1 MKRSSWLALLMLLLV
16 ALVATF
22 LWRPR
27 AEGDAASADS
37 TKGADLSSLAS
48 MTAVE
53 VDEDERRIA
62 PEAANVAAGTNS
74 EPARAIRDGLV
85 RVRVLHLE
93 TLEPLSGAH
102 VRWAE
107 VERLQ
112 DPGFVPL
119 VFDPDVEERWS
130 KHGRSTTSDA
140 AGEVWLEVPS
150 TMLHIEA
157 TLGNL
162 HGRLSLWPDS
172 NADQV
177 LLLGPDDG
185 LTVEV
190 VHADGS
196 PAAGVGVVCRSG
208 SATNTF
214 TMPEGFTGAD
224 GLVRLAEVRRN
235 ALGGGE
241 GLLRVRA
248 CFLGPES
255 VERLLDSR
263 PWPTQIVRLE
273 LPPAGWI
280 HVRCVDA
287 RGEPLREN
295 LHVSVLEGSPMARTG
310 PSRWFAKAGELELP
324 CIASGQSIG
333 ISAQRPDSGRPL
345 SSTQVKV
352 AAPLRAGER
361 VEVELVLKPPR
372 FRLSGRA
379 LRPDGTPLVNAV
391 LLLST
396 EGRTGGLGRATT
408 AVDGKFE
415 FWLHSWLDEPA
426 EPPKLT
432 ATRLGLT
439 APLKLPSGPS
449 DPEFHIGD
457 VLLTELP
464 LLASGR
470 VVDEHGRGV
479 GGATLGIEKR
489 PRAADAEA
497 GEWKLD
503 RSQSFESER
512 DGRFVLRRN
521 LDDSELR
528 LVAARGPRAAK
539 PVEFEP
545 GATDLQVV
553 LPAGVPPLL
562 GRVLVESHDATKHLR
577 FECGSATLRWR
588 DVGRFELQRKDDEPI
603 DLEIFTDGESSSAEI
618 PLVRIADLRD
628 PHDPRLQAID
638 LRPLVRELRF
648 EVLAPPGGAV
658 RTLDVSAA
666 LPERMVWKFTSGP
679 SVLVLV
685 PAELH
690 QSEPRLT
697 VRLVPNELPPKT
709 FHDVTNGAR
718 LQLARYPQIRLR
730 IPDTLPEAKGDLTYL
745 VFANTGGG
753 SGFDVAEIL
762 AGRESK
768 LALRSPGECHLEW
781 RLAGSEKSLEVE
793 SIVVGEEDVEC
804 VLDAKLGDVE
814 AAVAEA
820 RARRR

>member
-22 LWRPR
+22 LLRTR
-27 AEGDAASADS
+27 TEGDAASANS
-37 TKGADLSSLAS
+37 TSGAESSSMTLSS
-48 MTAVE
+48 AVG
-53 VDEDERRIA
+53 VDEEERQIA
-62 PEAANVAAGTNS
+62 PEPANAATAMSSGSERAARG
-74 EPARAIRDGLV
+74 GLV
-85 RVRVLHLE
+85 RLRVLHLE
-93 TLEPLSGAH
+93 TLEPLPGAF

-107 VERLQ
+107 IEHLQ
-112 DPGFVPL
+112 DPGFLPYP
-119 VFDPDVEERWS
+119 FDAEVEERWS

-140 AGEVWLEVPS
+140 AGEVWIEAPS
-150 TMLHIEA
+150 TLLHVEA

-162 HGRLSLWPDS
+162 HGRLSFWPDS
-172 NADQV
+172 TAEQV
-177 LLLGPDDG
+177 LLLGPADG

-190 VHADGS
+190 VHADGT
-196 PAAGVGVVCRSG
+196 PAAGVGVVCRVG

-235 ALGGGE
+235 ALGGGD
-241 GLLRVRA
+241 GPLRVRA

-295 LHVSVLEGSPMARTG
+295 LRVTVLEGGAWARTG
-310 PSRWFAKAGELELP
+310 PSFWYAKDGELELP
-324 CIASGQSIG
+324 CVASGEPLQF
-333 ISAQRPDSGRPL
+333 SAQDSGARVPL
-345 SSTQVKV
+345 ASSRVKV
-352 AAPLRAGER
+352 AGPLRAGER
-361 VEVELVLKPPR
+361 VEVELVVTPPP

-379 LRPDGTPLVNAV
+379 LRPDGSPLESAE
-391 LLLST
+391 LLLSA
-396 EGRTGGLGRATT
+396 EGRMGGLGRATT
-408 AVDGKFE
+408 ATGGKFE
-415 FWLHSWLDEPA
+415 FWLKSW
-426 EPPKLT
+426 PPENMQPLKLVSVK
-432 ATRLGLT
+432 LGLT
-439 APLKLPSGPS
+439 APLKLPPAPS
-449 DPEFHIGD
+449 DPDFHVGD
-457 VLLTELP
+457 LVLAELP

-479 GGATLGIEKR
+479 GGASIGIEQR
-489 PRAADAEA
+489 PRGSDAEA
-497 GEWKLD
+497 SEWKPD

-528 LVAARGPRAAK
+528 LVAARGPRAAE

-545 GATDLQVV
+545 GATDVQLV
-553 LPAGVPPLL
+553 LPPAVPPIL

-588 DVGRFELQRKDDEPI
+588 EFGRFELQRKNDEPL
-603 DLEIFTDGESSSAEI
+603 DLEIFTDGESSSAET
-618 PLVRIADLRD
+618 PLVRIADIRD

-658 RTLDVSAA
+658 RMLDVSAA

-685 PAELH
+685 PVALTEP
-690 QSEPRLT
+690 EPRLT
-697 VRLVPNELPPKT
+697 VKLVPHELPPKT

-730 IPDTLPEAKGDLTYL
+730 IPDTLPEAKGDLTYI
-745 VFANTGGG
+745 VFADTGRG
-753 SGFDVAEIL
+753 SEPVVVEIL

-768 LALRSPGECHLEW
+768 LDVRSPGECHLHW
-781 RLAGSEKSLEVE
+781 RLVGSEKSLKSEM
-793 SIVVGEEDVEC
+793 IVVGEEDVEC
-804 VLDAKLGDVE
+804 VLDTTLEELEAELERQRAKVK
-814 AAVAEA
+814 
-820 RARRR
+820 